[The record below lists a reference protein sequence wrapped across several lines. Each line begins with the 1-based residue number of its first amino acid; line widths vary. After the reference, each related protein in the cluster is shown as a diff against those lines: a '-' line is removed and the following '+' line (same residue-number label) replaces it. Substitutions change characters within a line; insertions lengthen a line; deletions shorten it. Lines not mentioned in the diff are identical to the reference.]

1 MGRAKMGGKIV
12 YKGTIKIFGEMDVFG
27 KVGRWCHGAMLPCF
41 DFKASN
47 CMLQICAAYFKSIIP
62 SKKLLKRKYLLTK
75 KVKILGN

>member
-12 YKGTIKIFGEMDVFG
+12 YKGTIKIFREMDVFG

-41 DFKASN
+41 YFKASN

-62 SKKLLKRKYLLTK
+62 SKKLLKKEISPYKKKLKY
-75 KVKILGN
+75 